1 MIKQKHPEMKAQRL
15 DRITTLPETIIETVL
30 CLLPIEEAARTSIL
44 SREWRYKWTTIPK
57 LVFRRCTVKTS
68 TEEGHL
74 SDRELLCDLSH
85 ARREE
90 EMKRKLFYAIYQVLL
105 LHQGPIQEFIL
116 TMNVHDTCFEMDQIL
131 LHLSRKHMV
140 LKLTLELNYFTLPL
154 SLFSLHQLTDL
165 SLYGCQIKH
174 VPVFNGFGSLTSLS
188 LEMVWIS
195 MESLLHLLS
204 LCPSLKSFIL
214 LTTSDLIN
222 GGNNTT
228 IMEFFECLPVIEHL
242 TTSCYLSEY
251 GLHVSVPEELPNS
264 LIHLKYFCFKEMMVE
279 ESDEWTFL
287 SVLIHCSPNLEK
299 IKLEMLKDV
308 DDCFEES
315 ITFEEYSDFWLEHL
329 NELEIE
335 GFRNYKTELD
345 FVKVILARSP
355 NLKKV
360 VLRTWMHDKDKEL
373 ETLTILL
380 SAPCASPVK
389 IIVKND
395 CRAQP

>member
-1 MIKQKHPEMKAQRL
+1 
-15 DRITTLPETIIETVL
+15 
-30 CLLPIEEAARTSIL
+30 
-44 SREWRYKWTTIPK
+44 
-57 LVFRRCTVKTS
+57 
-68 TEEGHL
+68 
-74 SDRELLCDLSH
+74 
-85 ARREE
+85 
-90 EMKRKLFYAIYQVLL
+90 
-105 LHQGPIQEFIL
+105 
-116 TMNVHDTCFEMDQIL
+116 
-131 LHLSRKHMV
+131 
-140 LKLTLELNYFTLPL
+140 
-154 SLFSLHQLTDL
+154 
-165 SLYGCQIKH
+165 
-174 VPVFNGFGSLTSLS
+174 
-188 LEMVWIS
+188 
-195 MESLLHLLS
+195 
-204 LCPSLKSFIL
+204 
-214 LTTSDLIN
+214 
-222 GGNNTT
+222 
-228 IMEFFECLPVIEHL
+228 MEFFECLPVIEHL